1 MTAAVDHYLSIQKEH
16 ALPGRGIAWVDNL
29 REQGVNE
36 FKAHGFPTIQHE
48 DWRYTNIRQ
57 IQKQPFAP
65 VDARIDSTLREQLSH
80 CLLPGLESHRIVFI
94 DGHYSAALTDEVLLP
109 KGVHAQSLATAIQ
122 SGSVEVEKTLG
133 SCALLQENSFSA
145 LNTAF
150 VEDGL
155 YLSVNEDCVVERP
168 IEIVFFNTE
177 RGGQLVQPRNLLVFG
192 KRSRTKIIERYV
204 SLADASY
211 FTNSI
216 TEMVLH
222 QSAITE
228 HTKLQEESNKA
239 FHIGGIFVRLSA
251 DAQAISN
258 NVALGSL
265 IARTDLS
272 VKLTA
277 EGGKCSLNGVYLA
290 NGRQHIDN
298 FTQVDHQQPNC
309 KSDEFYKGVLDNR
322 ARAVFRGRVIVHQD
336 AQYTDAQQENRNL
349 LLSDD
354 AEIDTKPQL
363 EIYADDVKCSHG
375 ATVGQLDEDA
385 LYYLRSR
392 AIDETTAR
400 SLLTYAFARDVVSRF
415 SLKPIRQRVESVLS
429 KKLFGV
435 NRIEELV

>member
-1 MTAAVDHYLSIQKEH
+1 M
-16 ALPGRGIAWVDNL
+16 
-29 REQGVNE
+29 
-36 FKAHGFPTIQHE
+36 
-48 DWRYTNIRQ
+48 
-57 IQKQPFAP
+57 
-65 VDARIDSTLREQLSH
+65 
-80 CLLPGLESHRIVFI
+80 
-94 DGHYSAALTDEVLLP
+94 
-109 KGVHAQSLATAIQ
+109 
-122 SGSVEVEKTLG
+122 
-133 SCALLQENSFSA
+133 
-145 LNTAF
+145 
-150 VEDGL
+150 
-155 YLSVNEDCVVERP
+155 
-168 IEIVFFNTE
+168 
-177 RGGQLVQPRNLLVFG
+177 
-192 KRSRTKIIERYV
+192 
-204 SLADASY
+204 
-211 FTNSI
+211 
-216 TEMVLH
+216 H
-222 QSAITE
+222 QSAIAE

-239 FHIGGIFVRLSA
+239 FHVGGIFVHLNA

-298 FTQVDHQQPNC
+298 FTQVDHQRPNC
-309 KSDEFYKGVLDNR
+309 TSDEFYKGVLDNR

-336 AQYTDAQQENRNL
+336 AQYTDAEQENRNL

-400 SLLTYAFARDVVSRF
+400 SLLTYAFAGDVVSRF
-415 SLKPIRQRVESVLS
+415 SLKPIRRRVENVLS

>member
-16 ALPGRGIAWVDNL
+16 TLPGRGIAWVDEF
-29 REQGVNE
+29 RQQGVHE
-36 FKAHGFPTIQHE
+36 FKANGFPTVRDE

-57 IQKQPFAP
+57 LQKQSFIP
-65 VDARIDSTLREQLSH
+65 VDTPVDSPSREKFSR
-80 CLLPGLESHRIVFI
+80 CLLPGLDSHRIVFI
-94 DGHYSAALTDEVLLP
+94 DGHYSPTLTGEAALP
-109 KGVHAQSLATAIQ
+109 KGVNAQSLATAIQ
-122 SGSVEVEKTLG
+122 SGSVEVKKLLG
-133 SCALLQENSFSA
+133 SCTPQQTNGFNA
-145 LNTAF
+145 LNSAF
-150 VEDGL
+150 VEDGI
-155 YLSVNEDCVVERP
+155 YLCVDDDCVVEHP

-177 RGGQLVQPRNLLVFG
+177 RGEQLVQPRNLLMFG
-192 KRSRTKIIERYV
+192 ERSQVKVIERYV
-204 SLADASY
+204 SLADAPY

-216 TEMVLH
+216 TEIVV
-222 QSAITE
+222 QRSAITE

-239 FHIGGIFVRLSA
+239 FHIGSIFVRLNA
-251 DAQAISN
+251 DAQLVSN

-272 VKLTA
+272 VMLTA
-277 EGGKCSLNGVYLA
+277 EGGECNLNGVYLA

-298 FTQVDHQQPNC
+298 FTQVDHQKPSC
-309 KSDEFYKGVLDNR
+309 KSDEFYKGVLDDR

-336 AQYTDAQQENRNL
+336 AQYTDAEQQNRNL

-385 LYYLRSR
+385 LYYLRTR
-392 AIDETTAR
+392 AIDEPTAR
-400 SLLTYAFARDVVSRF
+400 SLLTYAFAGDVISRF
-415 SLKPIRQRVESVLS
+415 SLKPIRRHVENVLS

-435 NRIEELV
+435 GRLEDLM

>member
-1 MTAAVDHYLSIQKEH
+1 MTTAVDHYLSIQKEH
-16 ALPGRGIAWVDNL
+16 ALPGRGIAWIDDL
-29 REQGVNE
+29 RERGIDE
-36 FKAHGFPTIQHE
+36 FKANGFPTIRDE
-48 DWRYTNIRQ
+48 DWRYTNTRQ
-57 IQKQPFAP
+57 IQKQPFTP
-65 VDARIDSTLREQLSH
+65 VDTPIDSTLRERFAQ
-80 CLLPGLESHRIVFI
+80 CLLQGLNSHRIVFI
-94 DGHYSAALTDEVLLP
+94 DGRYSAALTGEAPLP
-109 KGVHAQSLATAIQ
+109 KGVNVQSLAAAIQ
-122 SGSVEVEKTLG
+122 SGSVHVQKLLG
-133 SCALLQENSFSA
+133 SCTPLQKNGFSA

-150 VEDGL
+150 VEDGI
-155 YLSVNEDCVVERP
+155 YLRVDDDCMVERP

-177 RGGQLVQPRNLLVFG
+177 RGGQLIQPRNLLVFG
-192 KRSRTKIIERYV
+192 ERSQAKVIERYI
-204 SLADASY
+204 SLTDIPY

-216 TEMVLH
+216 TEMIVH
-222 QSAITE
+222 RSAITE

-239 FHIGGIFVRLSA
+239 FHVGGVFVRLSA
-251 DAQAISN
+251 DAQMVSN

-272 VKLTA
+272 VTLTA
-277 EGGKCSLNGVYLA
+277 EGGECYLNGVYLA
-290 NGRQHIDN
+290 NGRQHVDN

-336 AQYTDAQQENRNL
+336 AQYTDAEQQNRNL

-385 LYYLRSR
+385 MYYLRTR
-392 AIDETTAR
+392 AIDAPTAR
-400 SLLTYAFARDVVSRF
+400 SLLTYAFAGDVISRF
-415 SLKPIRQRVESVLS
+415 SLKPIRRHVENVLS

-435 NRIEELV
+435 DRLEDLV